1 MAKPPPKRGTTKAQ
15 RKAADM
21 RKAGVDVSWMDPVR
35 PKEGAAPR
43 FGVNPAGG
51 GKTKAQIDRERAN
64 KTPRFGI
71 EPAGGGK
78 TKAQVERERV
88 SKAQKQAAYD
98 DHVENLRKL
107 GDMPDA
113 PDEAYGDKSWGPKY
127 EKKDLGWQQADG
139 TAYNESAQ
147 SAPSKEELAAERE
160 IVDAKEKAQQKAARQ
175 ASTKRT
181 RAQKATGVTPTKA
194 AVRRPSP
201 APAVTPAAPKAKA
214 PDRATNV
221 RNSKALPKPDKTLY
235 TAPRT
240 YTKPAEAPRAAGR
253 SPAPKPKLTY
263 KVLET
268 LPGGSPGVKGQAP
281 KAKTKHPFTGRRQY
295 GYRFDPKEGSWYEDP
310 SRERLKPAEPKRK
323 LLKDMNAKE
332 LAEYDAAG
340 AKKTA
345 EYNKREKAKQLAYN
359 AEQRAKNPLD
369 PSKKNDGP
377 LEALKRELKEASDRR
392 LGIAKKKPVESPQ
405 TVAKEDVK
413 TKDLLK
419 TLKAKDAAKRAKP
432 YEAPKPNV
440 PKKLGGSPGVK
451 GVIKGAA
458 KALGPIGAVI
468 SLAMGADIAEASGF
482 QVDSAG
488 SPDPNPRDRNN
499 WYYEDHPKERVRH
512 LARLQTRAKKD
523 KADKLAESARR
534 SGSQF
539 RSGTFNVNAGS
550 KAPVRKKK

>member
-268 LPGGSPGVKGQAP
+268 LPGGSPGVKGA
-281 KAKTKHPFTGRRQY
+281 
-295 GYRFDPKEGSWYEDP
+295 
-310 SRERLKPAEPKRK
+310 
-323 LLKDMNAKE
+323 
-332 LAEYDAAG
+332 
-340 AKKTA
+340 
-345 EYNKREKAKQLAYN
+345 
-359 AEQRAKNPLD
+359 
-369 PSKKNDGP
+369 
-377 LEALKRELKEASDRR
+377 
-392 LGIAKKKPVESPQ
+392 I
-405 TVAKEDVK
+405 
-413 TKDLLK
+413 
-419 TLKAKDAAKRAKP
+419 
-432 YEAPKPNV
+432 
-440 PKKLGGSPGVK
+440 K
-451 GVIKGAA
+451 GVA
-458 KALGPIGAVI
+458 KALGPIGAGI
-468 SLAMGADIAEASGF
+468 SLAMGADIAEAAGF

-488 SPDPNPRDRNN
+488 SPDANPRDRNN
-499 WYYEDHPKERVRH
+499 WYYKDHPKERARD
-512 LARLQTRAKKD
+512 LAQLKKRD
-523 KADKLAESARR
+523 KAKQVVKSEENARR

-539 RSGTFNVNAGS
+539 RSGTFNVTAGS